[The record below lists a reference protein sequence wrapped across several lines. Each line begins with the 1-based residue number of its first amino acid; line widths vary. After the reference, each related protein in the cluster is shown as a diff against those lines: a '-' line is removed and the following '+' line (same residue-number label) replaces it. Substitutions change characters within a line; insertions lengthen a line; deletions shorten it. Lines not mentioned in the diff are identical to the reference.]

1 MFIRFMIHIILKMA
15 ILDWLQGVPVLEYVA
30 GCEYIFEWDTNVVC
44 ERNETDVSQGKCVYE
59 DPVTRA
65 IYNFTGLQRE
75 QPIQVQSFM

>member
-1 MFIRFMIHIILKMA
+1 MA

-75 QPIQVQSFM
+75 QPIQVQFSV